1 LLFRWI
7 KGVNL
12 GCFYKW
18 KIHMTDTLLVVDDDL
33 GIQKQLKWSFT
44 DFNVVFAVDRSSAI
58 AQLRRHEPKVVTLD
72 LGLPPDPANA
82 SEGLKTLEEIIALA
96 PRTKVIVVTGNNDK
110 VNALKAIDLG
120 AYDFYQKPIDSDT
133 IQILVDRALNLAK
146 LEQENRQ
153 LANKRPTMGRII
165 GNSDALQT
173 VMRKAEKIAS
183 TDIST
188 LLLGESGTG
197 KEVFARSIHEHSPR
211 KDNPFVAIN
220 CASIPENLLES
231 ELFGHEKGAF
241 TGANKTTMGK
251 IETAQGGTL
260 FLDEIGDMPLGL
272 QAKMLRFLQ
281 ERVIERVGGRSEIP
295 VDIRVVCATHRDLQH
310 MVEEETFREDLYY
323 RIGEIPIHIP
333 PLRERDQDIILLAK
347 TFLNLYREEFNAKAK
362 SFSDGA
368 IKAMLAH
375 SWPGNI
381 RELQNKLKSAVIMAE
396 GTVVQAE
403 DLGLRVPDSN
413 QEMETLN
420 LREVREIAESKAIR
434 KAYQSAEKNMS
445 KTAELLGVTRPTLY
459 SLIDKYHLED
469 LKTGL

>member
-1 LLFRWI
+1 
-7 KGVNL
+7 
-12 GCFYKW
+12 
-18 KIHMTDTLLVVDDDL
+18 MTDTILVVDDDL

-44 DFNVVFAVDRSSAI
+44 NYDVVFADDRTSAI

-110 VNALKAIDLG
+110 ENALKAIELG

-133 IQILVDRALNLAK
+133 IKLLVNRAQNLAK
-146 LEQENRQ
+146 LEDENRI
-153 LANKRPTMGRII
+153 LAKTRPGMGRII
-165 GNSDALQT
+165 GNSDAIQS
-173 VMRKAEKIAS
+173 VVRRAEKIAC

-188 LLLGESGTG
+188 LLQGESGTG
-197 KEVFARSIHEHSPR
+197 KEVFARSIHDHSPR
-211 KDNPFVAIN
+211 KDKPFVAIN

-231 ELFGHEKGAF
+231 ELFGYEKGAF
-241 TGANKTTMGK
+241 TGANKTTLDK

-281 ERVIERVGGRSEIP
+281 ERVIERVGGRNEIP
-295 VDIRVVCATHRDLQH
+295 VDIRVICATHRDLQA
-310 MVEEETFREDLYY
+310 MVAEESFREDLYY
-323 RIGEIPIHIP
+323 RIGEIPIMIP
-333 PLRERDQDIILLAK
+333 PLRDRDQDIILLAR
-347 TFLNLYREEFNAKAK
+347 TFLSQYREEFNAKAK

-368 IKAMLAH
+368 INAMLAH
-375 SWPGNI
+375 RWPGNI

-396 GTVVQAE
+396 GSLVQAD
-403 DLGLRVPDSN
+403 DLGLVEVAEGTEP
-413 QEMETLN
+413 ETLN
-420 LREVREIAESKAIR
+420 LREVRELAESRAIR
-434 KAYQSAEKNMS
+434 RAYQTADKNMS

-469 LKTGL
+469 VKTGA

>member
-1 LLFRWI
+1 
-7 KGVNL
+7 
-12 GCFYKW
+12 
-18 KIHMTDTLLVVDDDL
+18 MTDTILVVDDDL

-44 DFNVVFAVDRSSAI
+44 DYDVVFADDRTSAI

-110 VNALKAIDLG
+110 ENALRAIDLG

-133 IQILVDRALNLAK
+133 IKLLVNRALNLAN
-146 LEQENRQ
+146 LEHENRV
-153 LANKRPTMGRII
+153 LAKARPGMGRII
-165 GNSDALQT
+165 GNSDAIQG
-173 VMRKAEKIAS
+173 VVRRAEKIAG

-211 KDNPFVAIN
+211 KDKPFVAIN

-231 ELFGHEKGAF
+231 ELFGYEKGAF
-241 TGANKTTMGK
+241 TGANKTTLGK

-260 FLDEIGDMPLGL
+260 FLDEIGDMPIGL

-295 VDIRVVCATHRDLQH
+295 VDIRVICATHRDLQN
-310 MVEEETFREDLYY
+310 MVSEETFREDLYY
-323 RIGEIPIHIP
+323 RIGEIPIFIP
-333 PLRERDQDIILLAK
+333 PLRDRDQDIILLAR
-347 TFLNLYREEFNAKAK
+347 TFLNQYREEFNAKAK
-362 SFSDGA
+362 TFSDGA
-368 IKAMLAH
+368 IAAMLAH
-375 SWPGNI
+375 KWPGNI
-381 RELQNKLKSAVIMAE
+381 REMQNKLKSAVIMAE

-403 DLGLRVPDSN
+403 DLGLMPVSGSAEP
-413 QEMETLN
+413 ETLN
-420 LREVREIAESKAIR
+420 LREVREMAESRAIR
-434 KAYQSAEKNMS
+434 RAYQSADKNMS

-469 LKTGL
+469 IKTGM